1 MTRFALIPVALSMLL
16 LACGG
21 LEKKCGSNNDCD
33 AASYCSIEIGAC
45 FGRSNAVPIITAVD
59 PGPASGQ
66 ITVVGTGQPGATI
79 RIFTDSQCRSSP
91 VGTGTADAS
100 GHFSVDATPGAPS
113 GQVHATADVGGV
125 ESACSGPTPYQ
136 L

>member
-16 LACGG
+16 AGCGG
-21 LEKKCGSNNDCD
+21 LEKKCSSNNDCD
-33 AASYCSIEIGAC
+33 AASYCNIEIGAC
-45 FGRSNAVPIITAVD
+45 FGRSNAV
-59 PGPASGQ
+59 PASGQ

-100 GHFSVDATPGAPS
+100 GHFSVNAT
-113 GQVHATADVGGV
+113 
-125 ESACSGPTPYQ
+125 
-136 L
+136 